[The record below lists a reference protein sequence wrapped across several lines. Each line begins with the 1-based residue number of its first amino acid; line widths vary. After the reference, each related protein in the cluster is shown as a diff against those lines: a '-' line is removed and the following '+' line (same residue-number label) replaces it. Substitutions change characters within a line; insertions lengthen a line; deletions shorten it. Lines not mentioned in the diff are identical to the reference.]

1 MKQDANAIPRVIAL
15 DTHPDSFTAAVLR
28 RGRLR
33 RVRAIARL
41 DFRCSAS
48 RLRQFRLYPITG
60 LKARILA
67 RSRSAVGGVKNGART
82 FQSAA
87 ACKNRALQNFA
98 EPLNIPKL
106 LRTESPRSV
115 RFA

>member
-48 RLRQFRLYPITG
+48 RLRQFRLYPI
-60 LKARILA
+60 
-67 RSRSAVGGVKNGART
+67 
-82 FQSAA
+82 
-87 ACKNRALQNFA
+87 
-98 EPLNIPKL
+98 
-106 LRTESPRSV
+106 
-115 RFA
+115 